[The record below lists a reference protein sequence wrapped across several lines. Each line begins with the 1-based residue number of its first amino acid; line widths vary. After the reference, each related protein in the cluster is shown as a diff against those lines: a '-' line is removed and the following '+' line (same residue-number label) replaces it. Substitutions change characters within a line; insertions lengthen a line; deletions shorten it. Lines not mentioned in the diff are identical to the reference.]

1 MRRQDIYLAL
11 ALSYMLLLFITLI
24 LHMLRNVLLM
34 AVPDVMARTG
44 TYIMLLLL
52 TIATW
57 SLVTYRM
64 FRGIERRALKDFQT
78 QEDLREHE
86 KVVKERQSHT

>member
-11 ALSYMLLLFITLI
+11 TLSYMLLLFITLVLYI
-24 LHMLRNVLLM
+24 LRKVLLM
-34 AVPDVMARTG
+34 TVPDILMRTG
-44 TYIMLLLL
+44 IYIALLLL